1 MRRCPLALL
10 ALALVLGI
18 AACGS
23 DEADERE
30 VRRTVEGLYEGI
42 AAKDAKKVC
51 SLLSKEGKE
60 ELTRNAPTGDKGSSC
75 ETVFGLTFT
84 FGGQGIEDA
93 RDAKVTDV
101 EVEGDEAKAT
111 VEYRSEEGDVGLVEE
126 GGEWKLSGLELN

>member
-1 MRRCPLALL
+1 MRRRPLALL

-30 VRRTVEGLYEGI
+30 VRRTVEGLYDGI

-51 SLLSKEGKE
+51 SLLSKQGKE
-60 ELTRNAPTGDKGSSC
+60 ELTRDSRGDGEASC
-75 ETVFGLTFT
+75 ETVFGLSFT

-93 RDAKVTDV
+93 KNARVTDV
-101 EVEGDEAKAT
+101 RVDGDEAKAT
-111 VEYRSEEGDVGLVEE
+111 VEYGRQKGDVGLVEE
-126 GGEWKLSGLELN
+126 DGEWKLSGLELN